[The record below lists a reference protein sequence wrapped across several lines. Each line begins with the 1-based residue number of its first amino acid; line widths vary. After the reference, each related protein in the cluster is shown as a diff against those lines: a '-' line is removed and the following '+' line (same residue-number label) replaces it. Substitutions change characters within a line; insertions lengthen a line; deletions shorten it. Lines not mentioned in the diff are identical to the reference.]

1 MRCFGNMIS
10 AHTVD
15 DLGYALA
22 DADSQRE
29 GRPIAS
35 QNILPLSKIDFQGK
49 NRSVS
54 NRDEH

>member
-1 MRCFGNMIS
+1 MPYCGNMIS

-35 QNILPLSKIDFQGK
+35 PNILPFRNLDFQGK

-54 NRDEH
+54 NRDAL